1 MSRMTATRVI
11 IDTDP
16 GIDDA
21 VALLLAMAEPERLHV
36 AGITTVAGNVPLA
49 LATTNA
55 LRLVELARR
64 VDVPVH
70 AGASA
75 PLLRPLRTAVHVHG
89 PDGLAGAGL
98 PAPSLAAHSTG
109 AVQWIVDTLAAA
121 APQSITLCALGPLTN
136 LALAF
141 GQAPDLASR
150 VARIV
155 LMGGARDLGNVTPAA
170 EFNFHVDPEAAAM
183 VFRLGVPLVMHG
195 LHATH
200 QVIATHE
207 RVARIAAVGTPAAR
221 AVVGMLG
228 RPARPGSDER
238 FGVSGHALHDP
249 CVIAWLLW
257 PELFGGRDC
266 HVEIETC
273 GASTLGRSTIDW
285 WNTLGRPANA
295 HVVDRID
302 ADALFA
308 LLTTSLARLV

>member
-1 MSRMTATRVI
+1 MSRMTLEQVV

-21 VALLLAMAEPERLHV
+21 VALLLALAEPERLNI

-55 LRLVELARR
+55 LRIVELACRA
-64 VDVPVH
+64 DVAVH

-75 PLLRPLRTAVHVHG
+75 PLMRALRTAVDVHG
-89 PDGLAGAGL
+89 ADGLAGAGL
-98 PAPSLAAHSTG
+98 PAPSLQAAAPG
-109 AVQWIVDTLAAA
+109 AVQWLVDTLTAA
-121 APQSITLCALGPLTN
+121 APQSIVLCALGPLTN

-141 GQAPDLASR
+141 AQAPELVSR

-183 VFRLGVPLVMHG
+183 VFRLGIPIVMHG

-200 QVIATHE
+200 QVIATPQ
-207 RVARIAAVGTPAAR
+207 RVARIAALGTPAAR
-221 AVVGMLG
+221 AIAGMLG
-228 RPARPGSDER
+228 RPPRAGTVER
-238 FGVSGHALHDP
+238 LGMSGHALHDP

-257 PELFGGRDC
+257 PELFSGRDC

-285 WNTLGRPANA
+285 WDSLGRPANA
-295 HVVDRID
+295 HVIDRID
-302 ADALFA
+302 AGGLFER
-308 LLTTSLARLV
+308 LTASLVRLR